1 MVPECLAR
9 YADVNKALSDA
20 ENLRDSLL
28 SMPAELRLDTEVTF
42 LDGQITELKRELA
55 DLDKETAKIYKLLQE
70 RDNRAY
76 LATVLHFKVGLKWE
90 TVAEYIGGHA
100 TEAVKMSS
108 YRCLKAL
115 SDEGLI
121 KS

>member
-28 SMPAELRLDTEVTF
+28 SMPPELRLDSEVAF
-42 LDGQITELKRELA
+42 LDGQITDLKRELA
-55 DLDKETAKIYKLLQE
+55 DLDSETEKIYQLLQE

-90 TVAEYIGGHA
+90 TVAEFIGGNR
-100 TEAVKMSS
+100 EAVKMTS
-108 YRCLKAL
+108 YCAL
-115 SDEGLI
+115 DKLFKGVMIL
-121 KS
+121 

>member
-42 LDGQITELKRELA
+42 LDSQITDLKRELA
-55 DLDKETAKIYKLLQE
+55 DLDKETEKIYQLLQE

-76 LATVLHFKVGLKWE
+76 LATVLHFKTSLEWKE
-90 TVAEYIGGHA
+90 VAEYLGGN
-100 TEAVKMSS
+100 TEAVKMTS
-108 YRCLKAL
+108 YRYLKTL

-121 KS
+121 DE

>member
-1 MVPECLAR
+1 MVPECLAHA
-9 YADVNKALSDA
+9 ADLNKALSDA
-20 ENLRDSLL
+20 EKLRDSLL
-28 SMPAELRLDTEVTF
+28 AMPTELRLDTEVAF
-42 LDGQITELKRELA
+42 LDGQIADLKRELT
-55 DLDKETAKIYKLLQE
+55 DLDKETEKIYQLLQE

-90 TVAEYIGGHA
+90 TVAEYIGGTT

-121 KS
+121 DE

>member
-42 LDGQITELKRELA
+42 LDSQITDLKRELA
-55 DLDKETAKIYKLLQE
+55 DLDKETEKIYQLLQE

-90 TVAEYIGGHA
+90 TVAEYIGGSFDSVRMTA
-100 TEAVKMSS
+100 
-108 YRCLKAL
+108 YRFLDKL
-115 SDEGLI
+115 HKEGLI
-121 KS
+121 PS